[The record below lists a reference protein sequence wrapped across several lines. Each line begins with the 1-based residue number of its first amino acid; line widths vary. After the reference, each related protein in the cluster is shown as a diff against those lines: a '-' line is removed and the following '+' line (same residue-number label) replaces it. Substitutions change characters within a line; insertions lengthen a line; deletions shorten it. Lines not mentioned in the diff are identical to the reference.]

1 MEISKYSQTL
11 ILGKSKPMFKTGDE
25 DDQFYCC
32 DNKLFRE
39 NAFSVLFL

>member
-1 MEISKYSQTL
+1 MAISKYSQTL
-11 ILGKSKPMFKTGDE
+11 ILGKSKPIFKIGE

-32 DNKLFRE
+32 DKLFRE